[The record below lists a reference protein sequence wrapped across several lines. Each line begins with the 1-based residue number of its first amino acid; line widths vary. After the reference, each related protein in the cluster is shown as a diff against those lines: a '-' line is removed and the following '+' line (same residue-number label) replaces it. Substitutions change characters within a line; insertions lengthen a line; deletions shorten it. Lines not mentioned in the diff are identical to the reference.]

1 MKTLLNEIGLF
12 WIYFRLAV
20 VSFDS
25 ILSDI
30 SQQERKL
37 LSKIINIYLFKVYN
51 ENTRITC
58 EICWKFIKK
67 PRGYL
72 FIHLFIYLVMY
83 LFIYL
88 FILCVCKW
96 MYLFYVPCYSPLEAV
111 GREL

>member
-58 EICWKFIKK
+58 EIC
-67 PRGYL
+67 
-72 FIHLFIYLVMY
+72 
-83 LFIYL
+83 
-88 FILCVCKW
+88 
-96 MYLFYVPCYSPLEAV
+96 
-111 GREL
+111 